1 MSSPNANNNTLSPSV
16 RLIAMA
22 LRHPV
27 CHQHACCVAGGRR
40 GVLTGGDMPARCLQ
54 RCQDQ
59 VQESVPSEPS
69 EKDIQKAQVRP
80 GKYTNSLLND
90 LLWAGDST

>member
-1 MSSPNANNNTLSPSV
+1 M
-16 RLIAMA
+16 
-22 LRHPV
+22 
-27 CHQHACCVAGGRR
+27 CHWHACCVVGGRH
-40 GVLTGGDMPARCLQ
+40 VMLTGGAVHARCLQ

-80 GKYTNSLLND
+80 AICIIFLLVGF
-90 LLWAGDST
+90 LWA